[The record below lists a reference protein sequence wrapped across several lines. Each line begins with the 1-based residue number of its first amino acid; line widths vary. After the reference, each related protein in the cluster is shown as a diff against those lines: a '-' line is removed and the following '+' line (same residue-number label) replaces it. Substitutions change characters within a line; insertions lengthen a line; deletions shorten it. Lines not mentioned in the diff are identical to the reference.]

1 MKKEEGI
8 SGLGSLLPIDRYSG
22 AQEIVFEGVADV
34 LRKEELVILQQLLV
48 ESSSKLLGR
57 QRDSAVS

>member
-1 MKKEEGI
+1 MGKKQVKKEEGI

-34 LRKEELVILQQLLV
+34 LRKEELVICG
-48 ESSSKLLGR
+48 SYW
-57 QRDSAVS
+57 